1 MSDERKCI
9 LTPEGAY
16 LQDED
21 GQGWTLIPGTEE
33 HEYVLHRLTNEE
45 AERVFG
51 REIDAAEFHKALE
64 AMRAPLEEL
73 VRILHD
79 WIANLVP
86 VVCQA
91 IQAQYKKH
99 QRPDY
104 DTRPKCRA
112 CAKTKRER
120 KQRSRER

>member
-1 MSDERKCI
+1 MSDNRK
-9 LTPEGAY
+9 LLPTPVGDY
-16 LQDED
+16 MQDED

-33 HEYVLHRLTNEE
+33 HEYVPHHLTSEE

-51 REIDAAEFHKALE
+51 REIDAAKLRETIEAL
-64 AMRAPLEEL
+64 RAPLEEL

-79 WIANLVP
+79 WIADLVP

-91 IQAQYKKH
+91 IQAQYKKP

-104 DTRPKCRA
+104 DTRPKCCT
-112 CAKTKRER
+112 CAKTKRDR